1 MRSNRQHIRKRRT
14 NRGVIMFRKILC
26 KLGFHDWI
34 YTKFCNVIG
43 SKRHCNYCYTQ
54 QQYDY
59 DGNHYKWFRIEDF
72 NPLLSENLNEK

>member
-1 MRSNRQHIRKRRT
+1 
-14 NRGVIMFRKILC
+14 MFRKILC

-34 YTKFCNVIG
+34 YTKFCDVIG

-59 DGNHYKWFRIEDF
+59 DGNHHKWFRIEDF